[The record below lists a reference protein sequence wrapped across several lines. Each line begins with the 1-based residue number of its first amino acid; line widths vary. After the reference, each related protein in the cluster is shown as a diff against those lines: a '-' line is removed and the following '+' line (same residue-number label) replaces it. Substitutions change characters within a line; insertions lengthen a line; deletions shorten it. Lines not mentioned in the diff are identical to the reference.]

1 MKILPYA
8 ALPLGLMLV
17 LSVVSVSYY
26 VPANAQ
32 VNLNPA
38 GTATMI
44 TLNDVPGK
52 VRIGEKV
59 TLAGMLA
66 TVDGDPINQVPV
78 NVYLLTS
85 EPKLIVAASGVTG
98 RDGSFEMT
106 WDVQAIQTNKVS
118 NDVTQT
124 LATHVVS
131 LFAQFEGNEKYAAS
145 KTGKSTVK
153 IEVNFIK
160 VFVNADK
167 KVYRENETA
176 TVFIG
181 FVDSDDKFVDPDTIK
196 ADFAHVNANAGS
208 VNMFLNPHI
217 PISDKL
223 EKKKVGSYT
232 YTTAPLK
239 VGHNQITVIPI
250 KAGYNIETETVT
262 ITVLTATGATSSG
275 PF

>member
-8 ALPLGLMLV
+8 ALSLGLMLV
-17 LSVVSVSYY
+17 FSAFVSY

-32 VNLNPA
+32 VNLNKV
-38 GTATMI
+38 GTATVI
-44 TLNDVPGK
+44 TLDDVPVK
-52 VRIGEKV
+52 VRIGDNI
-59 TLAGMLA
+59 TLTGMLTTA
-66 TVDGDPINQVPV
+66 DGDPINQVPV
-78 NVYLLTS
+78 NIYMLTS

-98 RDGSFEMT
+98 IDGKYEVT
-106 WDVQAIQTNKVS
+106 WDVQAIPTKKAAY
-118 NDVTQT
+118 DVTKALPTQ
-124 LATHVVS
+124 VVS

-153 IEVNFIK
+153 IEANFIK
-160 VFVNADK
+160 VFINADK
-167 KVYRENETA
+167 KLYTENETA
-176 TVFIG
+176 VVFIG

-196 ADFAHVNANAGS
+196 ADFAHVKSNPGS
-208 VNMFLNPHI
+208 VNMVLNPHI
-217 PISDKL
+217 PISDNL

-250 KAGYNIETETVT
+250 KAGYNMETETVT